1 MNFIIY
7 FIGKN
12 WAQRIIVLGTI
23 LLYLYL
29 ILDKPEIARKG
40 FTNSIRIFFELMPV
54 IFAALLISQSITL
67 LLPDEIIIK
76 WFGQE
81 SGIRGIITGGLLAG
95 LLQGGPYAVYPILQS
110 LLQKGAH
117 ISIIVTMLIG
127 YGAIGLSRI
136 VYDFIFFEPQLVGLR
151 LLITVPLTIIS
162 GLILYFIL

>member
-40 FTNSIRIFFELMPV
+40 FANSIRIFFELMPV

>member
-40 FTNSIRIFFELMPV
+40 FANSIRIFFELMPV

-81 SGIRGIITGGLLAG
+81 SGIKGIITGGLLAG